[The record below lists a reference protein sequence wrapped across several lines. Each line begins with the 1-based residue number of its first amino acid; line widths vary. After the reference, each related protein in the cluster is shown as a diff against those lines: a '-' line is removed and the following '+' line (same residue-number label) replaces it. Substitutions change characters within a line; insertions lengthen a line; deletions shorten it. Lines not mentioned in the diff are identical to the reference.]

1 MNNQQFK
8 NNEINRVEESIER
21 ISSLVFEEEKKKEI
35 RASPKN
41 KKGSKYNNVYEDV
54 FAKKIK
60 QSAADELPKLSSMKT
75 FGSFLRSSIVGM
87 SEVEA
92 DQLMRIDEQHPEFSN
107 EDIIVAKPGS
117 VLRKCW
123 RLKNLGSKQ
132 WPKDTRLV
140 SVTDGLF
147 FIGPSIKEFLKP
159 GEMMDLGINIY
170 IVPEENGENNIKQYI
185 VRLY

>member
-1 MNNQQFK
+1 
-8 NNEINRVEESIER
+8 
-21 ISSLVFEEEKKKEI
+21 
-35 RASPKN
+35 
-41 KKGSKYNNVYEDV
+41 
-54 FAKKIK
+54 
-60 QSAADELPKLSSMKT
+60 MKS
-75 FGSFLRSSIVGM
+75 FGSFLRSSIIGM
-87 SEVEA
+87 NEVEA
-92 DQLMRIDEQHPEFSN
+92 DQLMRVDEQHPEFSN

-123 RLKNLGSKQ
+123 RIKNIGSKQ

-170 IVPEENGENNIKQYI
+170 IAPEENGENNIKQYI